1 MPAAEGVR
9 REPTHALAACHALCK
24 RSVLHAFANHAA
36 ADERRVAVLVAADA
50 ASALCPGQKARARD
64 APVYQGAEELRVL
77 EQVVD
82 AGLRAVA
89 GAAQQAAEDLRDV
102 LARLRERQCARVC
115 ESAEPRGGAS
125 HGQRASKPS
134 GVSCVHMCVSSLLL
148 AASCARSFPS
158 SSLGALSVVGS
169 PNCIVFTSP
178 MYFTTW
184 SSACVR
190 SRP

>member
-1 MPAAEGVR
+1 M
-9 REPTHALAACHALCK
+9 
-24 RSVLHAFANHAA
+24 
-36 ADERRVAVLVAADA
+36 
-50 ASALCPGQKARARD
+50 
-64 APVYQGAEELRVL
+64 L

-102 LARLRERQCARVC
+102 LARLRERQGLRV
-115 ESAEPRGGAS
+115 SGS
-125 HGQRASKPS
+125 HGAARRHQQRASKPS

-169 PNCIVFTSP
+169 PNCIVFISP

-190 SRP
+190 RRL